1 MPLSDEEIMQAIQA
15 RVLEILR
22 SNGIPAYTP
31 EDIMPEELE
40 AVIKGEG

>member
-1 MPLSDEEIMQAIQA
+1 MPLSDEEIIKAIQA
-15 RVLEILR
+15 RVKDILR

-31 EDIMPEELE
+31 DDIMTDELE